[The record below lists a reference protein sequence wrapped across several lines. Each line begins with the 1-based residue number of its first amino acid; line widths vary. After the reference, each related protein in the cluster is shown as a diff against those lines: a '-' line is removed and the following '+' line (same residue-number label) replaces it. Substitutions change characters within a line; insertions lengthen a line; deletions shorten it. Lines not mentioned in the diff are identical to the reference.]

1 MTIEQDRRPRRA
13 GGYVRLSEDPSGT
26 EKGVAR
32 QKEDVEELAA
42 RLGWQVGKV
51 YEENDTSAYKKK
63 RLRLPD
69 GRSVWRVERPEFR
82 QMLKDYEDGVIDGI
96 IVYDL
101 DRLARQ
107 PRDLE
112 DLIDLV
118 DYFKR
123 PVTGVTGALDLM
135 TENGKA
141 MARVLVAMANKS
153 SADTAR
159 RVARERLQRAQEGRV
174 LPSTRAFGWKADRV
188 TIEPVEAALLKKAIG
203 WFTAGESWTSVT
215 AKIMASR
222 VPTVEGGKW
231 YLATVKN
238 MILSPKMAGIAVYH
252 GRLRALTSGPDD
264 QEDHGNAGIDGE
276 GERNAVRSPRDR
288 AVRDAAGEY
297 VLGGV
302 QAIVTVEEWEAAVDE
317 FERRREGKEFTSSGT
332 RKYLLS
338 GLLRCGRPREDGTVC
353 NRGLVGKSTR
363 RKKDG
368 PIVPSYKCPNPENGG
383 CGGTQRNMAKLD
395 ALIEDLLFLHLEKNR
410 PESDQ
415 IPEPDI
421 EIDDPTAVER
431 EDVRRRLK
439 AMRDGMRDGTVS
451 TETFFAVVPGLESRD
466 KKLTAELAKVRRRK
480 VDRSRQLRTADEVRD
495 EWSDPATTTAGRRTL
510 LGQYLS
516 AIVVHPAK
524 RMGRGQFDH
533 TSIEPVWKPL
543 E

>member
-1 MTIEQDRRPRRA
+1 M
-13 GGYVRLSEDPSGT
+13 

-32 QKEDVEELAA
+32 QKEDVTELAA

-63 RLRLPD
+63 RIRLPD
-69 GRSVWRVERPEFR
+69 GRSVWRVVRPEFG

-118 DYFKR
+118 EHFKR

-135 TENGKA
+135 SENGKA

-159 RVARERLQRAQEGRV
+159 RVARERLQRAQEGRA
-174 LPSTRAFGWKADRV
+174 LPSTRPFGWKADRV
-188 TIEPVEAALLKKAIG
+188 TIEPVEAALLKDVIR

-215 AKIMASR
+215 TKVMQSG
-222 VPTVEGGKW
+222 VPAVEGGKW
-231 YLATVKN
+231 YLATLKN
-238 MILSPKMAGIAVYH
+238 MILSPKVAGIAVYC
-252 GRLRALTSGPDD
+252 GTLRALTATGSDEADEAEDGTQAGDGPRR
-264 QEDHGNAGIDGE
+264 A
-276 GERNAVRSPRDR
+276 APSPRDR
-288 AVRDAAGEY
+288 AVRDARGEY
-297 VLGGV
+297 VRSGV
-302 QAIVTVEEWEAAVDE
+302 QPIVTVEEWEALVDE
-317 FERRREGKEFTSSGT
+317 HERRREGKEFTTRGT
-332 RKYLLS
+332 RRYLLS

-353 NRGLVGKSTR
+353 NMRMVGTANRRG
-363 RKKDG
+363 KDG
-368 PIVPSYKCPNPENGG
+368 PVVPIYRCPGLVNGG
-383 CGGTQRNMAKLD
+383 CGGSQRNMAKLD
-395 ALIEDLLFLHLEKNR
+395 ALMEDLLFLHLETNR
-410 PESDQ
+410 PEDADRMTEAGSEADAGN
-415 IPEPDI
+415 PL
-421 EIDDPTAVER
+421 AVEL
-431 EDVRRRLK
+431 EDVRARLK

-451 TETFFAVVPGLESRD
+451 TETFFAVVPGLEARD
-466 KKLTAELAKVRRRK
+466 KQLTTELGTVRRRRA
-480 VDRSRQLRTADEVRD
+480 DRTRQLRTADEVRA
-495 EWSDPATTTAGRRTL
+495 EWNAPATTTAGRRAL

-524 RMGRGQFDH
+524 RMGGGRFDH
-533 TSIEPVWKPL
+533 AAIEPVWKPL